1 MNGELSIKSIDSS
14 NYNAMAKAMGISL
27 DNDSNSVIKL
37 PRLKIENESIMRDS
51 KIDGKKVKEEIM
63 EAGSFKL
70 SLPEDENVFY
80 GKSVVVRI
88 FMQRFMYKKF
98 FMDTKKYGKSVFS
111 DNFNVDLKD
120 TLGTFNLGRPLGFQR
135 DWNSLPEELRNTIK
149 SVKRVRALFGKIDYI
164 GKVVDSTLNEV
175 KFEETP
181 FIWEID
187 NATGFKNMG
196 IPLTSLA
203 KQQLIPINHNIS
215 IVTQENVM
223 NNGNSFY
230 TPVPT
235 LDTTKT
241 VDITDNDQLLF
252 TQFREFI
259 ENYNGWVVKEWE
271 KNVVEED
278 ISDEDRDIVDNFVDI
293 EMDEES
299 K

>member
-1 MNGELSIKSIDSS
+1 
-14 NYNAMAKAMGISL
+14 
-27 DNDSNSVIKL
+27 
-37 PRLKIENESIMRDS
+37 
-51 KIDGKKVKEEIM
+51 
-63 EAGSFKL
+63 
-70 SLPEDENVFY
+70 
-80 GKSVVVRI
+80 
-88 FMQRFMYKKF
+88 
-98 FMDTKKYGKSVFS
+98 MDTKKYGKSVFS